1 MTIHRHTVVYPSGS
15 ITPIRSKSI
24 ESKNNSPNL
33 SIDNHNNLHQQNL
46 NLNLFSSISSPV
58 IQTLNSLNSN
68 HNSNTNLQSYN
79 SINNNT
85 NNNISSQN
93 NGILHTT
100 GTSPN
105 ISTANSYLSL
115 TKIISN
121 NNNNNTNNNE
131 QQDQQI
137 PSHNNSQIFTN
148 LSRSFSNSRN
158 GSNSASATSI
168 FSMNN
173 YSLVS
178 TPEFQPTLIQ
188 SELNSLDL
196 KLDDFALDSDD
207 EDKNQI
213 IEDDTLNDP
222 STLIS
227 SNLSPTVSNL
237 DISTTDQN
245 QQESQQHLQQPISLE
260 NLQQYLKNSNQCN
273 SIKPT
278 NYTNNESDNESIKT
292 ENNTSSTTNSN
303 EIEFERQLLLLK
315 QQKDE
320 LVNQI
325 FSESSKLKIS
335 NEISNLKNN
344 SKFQQKYVICIVGL
358 PGTGKSTI
366 IKHFKNFITKL
377 TNGSLN
383 VLSFNAGD
391 IRRQYESNNLTPKFD
406 FNFNN
411 NSNINKNLKNLHEFY
426 CFEALNN
433 LLSNLNS
440 NVCDVGILDAT
451 NTTKSRR
458 LKVFQKIDEFI
469 IDPIKNSNNIKINK
483 IILEVKCLNKS
494 FRRFNIENKSNN
506 LDYFKY
512 SDKNKAILDFMK
524 RIENYEKIYEK
535 VTINELKSLNVKYFS
550 IVNAGE
556 QIYYECGYNH
566 DLKNN
571 NITTTT
577 STTTTTTPPLS
588 SPCNSNSS
596 SEMATN
602 DQPHHNCTEFNDIVL
617 NLMYKFLLNYRVLY
631 GLEYFV
637 KLNAFYNDG
646 GYKPITLKE
655 KNLIDG
661 TGTTNV
667 KNQINHNINES
678 DLISNSNSQNSSSS
692 TMNKINNVLKKINRL
707 NDKSDVLTSL

>member
-1 MTIHRHTVVYPSGS
+1 MKY
-15 ITPIRSKSI
+15 
-24 ESKNNSPNL
+24 
-33 SIDNHNNLHQQNL
+33 
-46 NLNLFSSISSPV
+46 
-58 IQTLNSLNSN
+58 
-68 HNSNTNLQSYN
+68 
-79 SINNNT
+79 
-85 NNNISSQN
+85 
-93 NGILHTT
+93 
-100 GTSPN
+100 
-105 ISTANSYLSL
+105 
-115 TKIISN
+115 
-121 NNNNNTNNNE
+121 
-131 QQDQQI
+131 
-137 PSHNNSQIFTN
+137 
-148 LSRSFSNSRN
+148 
-158 GSNSASATSI
+158 
-168 FSMNN
+168 
-173 YSLVS
+173 
-178 TPEFQPTLIQ
+178 
-188 SELNSLDL
+188 
-196 KLDDFALDSDD
+196 
-207 EDKNQI
+207 
-213 IEDDTLNDP
+213 
-222 STLIS
+222 
-227 SNLSPTVSNL
+227 
-237 DISTTDQN
+237 
-245 QQESQQHLQQPISLE
+245 
-260 NLQQYLKNSNQCN
+260 SNQCN

-278 NYTNNESDNESIKT
+278 QIYNNESDNESIKT

-303 EIEFERQLLLLK
+303 EIEFERQLLALK
-315 QQKDE
+315 EQKDE

-335 NEISNLKNN
+335 NEISALKN
-344 SKFQQKYVICIVGL
+344 SHSLQKYVICIVGL

-366 IKHFKNFITKL
+366 IKHYKNFITKL
-377 TNGSLN
+377 TNGTLN

-391 IRRQYESNNLTPKFD
+391 IRRQYESSNLTPKFD
-406 FNFNN
+406 FNFND
-411 NSNINKNLKNLHEFY
+411 NSNISKNLKNLHEFY

-433 LLSNLNS
+433 LLSNLNT

-458 LKVFQKIDEFI
+458 LKIFQKIDEFTN
-469 IDPIKNSNNIKINK
+469 DPTRNSNNIKINK

-535 VTINELKSLNVKYFS
+535 VTISELKSLNVKYFS

-571 NITTTT
+571 NNNT
-577 STTTTTTPPLS
+577 STTTPPSS

-596 SEMATN
+596 SEMTTN

-661 TGTTNV
+661 NGTTNI
-667 KNQINHNINES
+667 KNHTNQINHHINN
-678 DLISNSNSQNSSSS
+678 DANVVKSQQPSS
-692 TMNKINNVLKKINRL
+692 TMNKINTVLKKINRL

>member
-46 NLNLFSSISSPV
+46 FSSISSPV

-79 SINNNT
+79 GINNNT

-273 SIKPT
+273 I
-278 NYTNNESDNESIKT
+278 
-292 ENNTSSTTNSN
+292 
-303 EIEFERQLLLLK
+303 
-315 QQKDE
+315 QQ
-320 LVNQI
+320 QI
-325 FSESSKLKIS
+325 QMKL
-335 NEISNLKNN
+335 NLK
-344 SKFQQKYVICIVGL
+344 
-358 PGTGKSTI
+358 
-366 IKHFKNFITKL
+366 
-377 TNGSLN
+377 
-383 VLSFNAGD
+383 D
-391 IRRQYESNNLTPKFD
+391 
-406 FNFNN
+406 
-411 NSNINKNLKNLHEFY
+411 
-426 CFEALNN
+426 
-433 LLSNLNS
+433 
-440 NVCDVGILDAT
+440 
-451 NTTKSRR
+451 
-458 LKVFQKIDEFI
+458 
-469 IDPIKNSNNIKINK
+469 
-483 IILEVKCLNKS
+483 
-494 FRRFNIENKSNN
+494 
-506 LDYFKY
+506 
-512 SDKNKAILDFMK
+512 
-524 RIENYEKIYEK
+524 NY
-535 VTINELKSLNVKYFS
+535 
-550 IVNAGE
+550 
-556 QIYYECGYNH
+556 YY
-566 DLKNN
+566 
-571 NITTTT
+571 
-577 STTTTTTPPLS
+577 
-588 SPCNSNSS
+588 
-596 SEMATN
+596 
-602 DQPHHNCTEFNDIVL
+602 
-617 NLMYKFLLNYRVLY
+617 
-631 GLEYFV
+631 
-637 KLNAFYNDG
+637 
-646 GYKPITLKE
+646 
-655 KNLIDG
+655 
-661 TGTTNV
+661 
-667 KNQINHNINES
+667 
-678 DLISNSNSQNSSSS
+678 
-692 TMNKINNVLKKINRL
+692 
-707 NDKSDVLTSL
+707 